1 MLGHREAALPRRPRD
16 RWATDVLLV
25 GVTAVGGGVLW
36 TAPFL
41 CIVYAHAALYLHT
54 ATGFRRK
61 QGALISAL
69 AYRELKLSPE
79 RSSRSSSV

>member
-41 CIVYAHAALYLHT
+41 CIVYTPMQPCTYILRLVFAAS
-54 ATGFRRK
+54 K
-61 QGALISAL
+61 AL
-69 AYRELKLSPE
+69 
-79 RSSRSSSV
+79 